1 MISRRQFLRTSS
13 SAAMLASMPG
23 LPQILRAA
31 PQAESELGKVKIT
44 DVQTATIRFRY
55 DMHLVK
61 VITDAGVY
69 GIGEAY
75 NRAGVLDHIQS
86 IKRQIIGQ
94 DPLMVDV
101 LTQKMFDSGVGQGS
115 HSGSLTGAIAGI
127 ETALWDV
134 AGKILNV
141 PVYALLGGRFRD
153 KILLYHDTGSP
164 NTVDPK
170 PWLEEAEKTKQF
182 GFRATKF
189 DLNPFGGERW
199 KSEPR

>member
-1 MISRRQFLRTSS
+1 MLTRRRFLKTSS
-13 SAAMLASMPG
+13 SAATAAGLFG
-23 LPQILRAA
+23 LPQVVRAA
-31 PQAESELGKVKIT
+31 PKAESELGKVRIV

-61 VITDAGVY
+61 VVTDSGLY

-75 NRAGVLDHIQS
+75 NRAGVVNHIRS
-86 IKRQIIGQ
+86 IKRQIIGK

-101 LTQKMFDSGVGQGS
+101 LTQTMMDAGIGQGS
-115 HSGSLTGAIAGI
+115 LSGSLTGAIAGI

-141 PVYALLGGRFRD
+141 PVYALLGGGFRD
-153 KILLYHDTGSP
+153 KVLIYHDTGSP

-170 PWLEEAEKTKQF
+170 TM
-182 GFRATKF
+182 G
-189 DLNPFGGERW
+189 
-199 KSEPR
+199 